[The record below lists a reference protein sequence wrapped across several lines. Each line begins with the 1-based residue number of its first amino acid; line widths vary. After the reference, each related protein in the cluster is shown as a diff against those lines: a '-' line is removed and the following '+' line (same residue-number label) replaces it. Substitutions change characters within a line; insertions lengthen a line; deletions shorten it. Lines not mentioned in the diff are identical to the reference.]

1 MIEYTFNFFFLQCFI
16 IIMKIFY
23 DNKKNYWLLYKR
35 YINIKKM
42 AIKWKWINFEEL
54 VNSVFHCHSKVVDK
68 FVIKFF

>member
-1 MIEYTFNFFFLQCFI
+1 
-16 IIMKIFY
+16 MKIFY